1 MLNNQRTP
9 VQEVRFCQSADGVR
23 IAYAK
28 HGSGPPLV
36 LASCW
41 LSHLSHD
48 WQSPVWRHF
57 LDDLASIAT
66 VIRYD
71 ERGFG
76 LSDWDVHEDFSLE
89 ARVADLEAVIEDS
102 GLRTGTPTRS
112 DARGRMRGHLYIY
125 TEERTQGGFLRLR
138 LPVIGGFMWRFGIPM
153 MMGRGFANLIR
164 AAEQLA
170 ESVPTSP
177 DTLTSARR
185 SPRRARSTCRP
196 GGFSGLPSSS
206 PPERPDQS
214 EGQTGPLA

>member
-1 MLNNQRTP
+1 VLNNQRTP

-125 TEERTQGGFLRLR
+125 RGEDA
-138 LPVIGGFMWRFGIPM
+138 
-153 MMGRGFANLIR
+153 GR
-164 AAEQLA
+164 
-170 ESVPTSP
+170 VPTPAFAGHRWIHVAVRDSDDDGSRIRQP
-177 DTLTSARR
+177 D
-185 SPRRARSTCRP
+185 P
-196 GGFSGLPSSS
+196 GG
-206 PPERPDQS
+206 
-214 EGQTGPLA
+214 